1 MPYLLSEDETIL
13 CDEEEAS
20 FILGFNSLKY
30 ENDSDCSIN
39 EDVEEI
45 YQYQKF
51 SELEN
56 MDATNPFIYDT
67 DESCKASSQSKGF
80 NELGKDEE
88 HLRMVDSFVEEYE
101 LQMLPQRK
109 MNRLRER
116 LSSDCSM
123 NTDDQN
129 DSDAFNIEKVGKLT
143 DSQCNNSSFFIFVRH
158 WFVVHWCFAIEL
170 CESWE
175 LQQYHCH
182 DEKEP
187 NDDADENSSSIR
199 EDNSEI
205 IISKSTNNKL
215 RGHTDSKSSKDNEN
229 LNKGSCTSLDYCVI
243 SKQVSLTPLNP

>member
-1 MPYLLSEDETIL
+1 MNSRYDQNCVPILGETEKKSEYRCPKCVSNNSIPMPYLLSEDETIL

-51 SELEN
+51 SELED
-56 MDATNPFIYDT
+56 MDATNPLIYDT
-67 DESCKASSQSKGF
+67 DESCKASSQSEGF

-143 DSQCNNSSFFIFVRH
+143 DSQCDNSSFSIFIRH
-158 WFVVHWCFAIEL
+158 WFVVQWCFTIEL

-187 NDDADENSSSIR
+187 NDDADLQFVR
-199 EDNSEI
+199 I
-205 IISKSTNNKL
+205 IV
-215 RGHTDSKSSKDNEN
+215 KSS
-229 LNKGSCTSLDYCVI
+229 LASL
-243 SKQVSLTPLNP
+243 S